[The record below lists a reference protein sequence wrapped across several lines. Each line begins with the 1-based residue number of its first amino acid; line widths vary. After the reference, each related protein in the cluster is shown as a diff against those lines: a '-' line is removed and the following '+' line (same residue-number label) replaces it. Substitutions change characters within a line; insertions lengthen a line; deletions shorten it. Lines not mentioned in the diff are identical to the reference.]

1 MNDKNVRVGQRV
13 EIAGKNV
20 QGEIAYV
27 GVASFAVGKWVGVIL
42 DEPVGKNNGTIKGT
56 TYFSVDSCKTTKL
69 VIVTTIK
76 YLFLNC
82 TVS

>member
-13 EIAGKNV
+13 EIAGKNIR
-20 QGEIAYV
+20 GEVVYV

-56 TYFSVDSCKTTKL
+56 SYFSVDYLHYNK
-69 VIVTTIK
+69 VIVT
-76 YLFLNC
+76 YY
-82 TVS
+82 S